1 MAFDQE
7 TDSYQFS
14 SPDVISTAQPLN
26 KCDAATQEISRN
38 NKRTLREPPFKVYGK
53 AKLKT
58 SAKGKESVKNKAVRG
73 NGAVLPFHNDKGG
86 VHGEKE
92 KVTRNG
98 GKILVCQ
105 KGKLLS
111 RGDDHSEKGV
121 VEDSHSPRAS
131 KRIQA
136 KEKCFGKGL
145 QTRRVKKTVSSV
157 VHVSPCSDHEDGNNE
172 QNDHQLI
179 ENADNLQFG
188 PQEED
193 GCIVDTEEE
202 TVGDSFTR
210 VKSKGEKGQGKAGWV
225 LSVIAFTVF

>member
-14 SPDVISTAQPLN
+14 SSEVIATAQPLN

-38 NKRTLREPPFKVYGK
+38 NKRTLREPSFKVYGK
-53 AKLKT
+53 AKMRT
-58 SAKGKESVKNKAVRG
+58 SAKGEEIVKNKADRG
-73 NGAVLPFHNDKGG
+73 NGGEPFHSDKRG
-86 VHGEKE
+86 VHGEKG
-92 KVTRNG
+92 KVTKNG

-111 RGDDHSEKGV
+111 KGDDLSEKGV
-121 VEDSHSPRAS
+121 VEDSHSTRAS

-157 VHVSPCSDHEDGNNE
+157 VHVSLCSDHEDGNNE
-172 QNDHQLI
+172 QNDHQFI

-193 GCIVDTEEE
+193 GCILDTEEE
-202 TVGDSFTR
+202 TVGESFTR
-210 VKSKGEKGQGKAGWV
+210 VKSKGEKGQGKAGGV
-225 LSVIAFTVF
+225 LSLIAFRVF

>member
-14 SPDVISTAQPLN
+14 SPVVIVTAQPLN

-38 NKRTLREPPFKVYGK
+38 NKRTLREPSFKVYGK
-53 AKLKT
+53 AKMRT
-58 SAKGKESVKNKAVRG
+58 SAKGKEIVKNKADRG
-73 NGAVLPFHNDKGG
+73 NDAEPFHDDKGG

-92 KVTRNG
+92 KVTKNG

-111 RGDDHSEKGV
+111 RGDDHSDKGV

-145 QTRRVKKTVSSV
+145 KTRRVKKTVSSV
-157 VHVSPCSDHEDGNNE
+157 VHVTPCGDHEDGNNE
-172 QNDHQLI
+172 HNHPI

-193 GCIVDTEEE
+193 GCIVDPEEE
-202 TVGDSFTR
+202 TVGESFTR
-210 VKSKGEKGQGKAGWV
+210 VKSKGEKGQGMVV
-225 LSVIAFTVF
+225 LSLIAFTVF